1 METGHWERVRE
12 RRWMSLS
19 YRFNKSTMEFKKNQ
33 SISPGPNKDWFFSRG
48 SAQQANIDILWADTI
63 VILFDKTR
71 EGEEWKESG

>member
-1 METGHWERVRE
+1 MP
-12 RRWMSLS
+12 LS

-48 SAQQANIDILWADTI
+48 NAQQAKAHILWAATI

-71 EGEEWKESG
+71 EEEEWEKSG